1 MNGLHK
7 KMRSPWLLALIS
19 IGLFDVGASA
29 APKVDSPVVG
39 SAGPGSKLE
48 LPKGAVRG
56 LYATTVG
63 RSQSEFILVHYWSSG
78 ARFRSETIISGHPIV
93 TLVNGKY
100 YYTWDQLTGEGYR
113 VVRSPE
119 AIAADTTRLRPFG
132 LELQEILED
141 GGEKIRSEIL
151 NGIPVD
157 IYRVTDG
164 AGKRTLWVDAGQM
177 DLPVRLESYNR
188 STGRT
193 GRLDWLNW
201 NPNLIMAETFFNP
214 PKGLEITRFDSY
226 EKFLE
231 RLTEGPVAPTP
242 PLFLYL
248 LHNPNE
254 AAPE

>member
-1 MNGLHK
+1 MITPHK
-7 KMRSPWLLALIS
+7 KKGSPWLLAVILIS
-19 IGLFDVGASA
+19 TMPSVASA
-29 APKVDSPVVG
+29 APKVDPPVAG
-39 SAGPGSKLE
+39 SAPPASKLE
-48 LPKGAVRG
+48 LPEGAVHG

-100 YYTWDQLTGEGYR
+100 YYTWDRLTGEGYR
-113 VVRSPE
+113 VERSSR
-119 AIAADTTRLRPFG
+119 AMAADKGRLRPFG

-141 GGEKIRSEIL
+141 GGEKIRSETL

-157 IYRVTDG
+157 IYRVTDE
-164 AGKRTLWVDAGQM
+164 AGKRTLWVDAGRM
-177 DLPVRLESYNR
+177 DLPVRLESYSR

-201 NPNLIMAETFFNP
+201 NPNLIMAETFFDP
-214 PKGLEITRFDSY
+214 PKGLKFRRFESY
-226 EKFLE
+226 EQMLE
-231 RLTEGPVAPTP
+231 SLMDGPVAPTP

-248 LHNPNE
+248 LHESEE
-254 AAPE
+254 ATVE

>member
-1 MNGLHK
+1 MNAAHRKIGW
-7 KMRSPWLLALIS
+7 SWLLAAIV
-19 IGLFDVGASA
+19 IGLFPWGASA
-29 APKVDSPVVG
+29 APKVESPVVG
-39 SAGPGSKLE
+39 SGPPASKLE
-48 LPKGAVRG
+48 LPEGAVHG

-100 YYTWDQLTGEGYR
+100 YYTWDRLTGEGYR
-113 VVRSPE
+113 VGRSPQ
-119 AIAADTTRLRPFG
+119 AIAADKGRLRPFG

-141 GGEKIRSEIL
+141 GGEKIRSETL

-157 IYRVTDG
+157 IYRVTDD
-164 AGKRTLWVDAGQM
+164 AGKRTLWVDAGRM
-177 DLPVRLESYNR
+177 DLPVRLESYSR
-188 STGRT
+188 SSGRT

-231 RLTEGPVAPTP
+231 RLMDGPVAPTP

-248 LHNPNE
+248 LHTPDGGP
-254 AAPE
+254 PE